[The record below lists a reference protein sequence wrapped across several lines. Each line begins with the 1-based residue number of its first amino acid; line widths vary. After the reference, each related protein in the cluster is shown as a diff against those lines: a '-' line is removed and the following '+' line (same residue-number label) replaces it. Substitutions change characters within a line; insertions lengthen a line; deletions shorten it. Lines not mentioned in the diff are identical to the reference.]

1 MTDRNPSQT
10 DDAIQNVERLYAE
23 QLRARVKLCEEIRRD
38 GQGNRDAFDIAYR
51 DFERA
56 EQDLI
61 GTAMHGAEKWARRRD
76 KEDL

>member
-1 MTDRNPSQT
+1 MN